1 MNKLNKLNLKNN
13 PLSLT
18 VGFSDSYQTIDQLTV
33 GQEQSVTELS
43 PGETFNFNLSGD
55 DAVPSQL
62 SLQTT
67 SGGLYS
73 LISTTDWQIVSQN
86 STSCTISCSY
96 GSSVDIATINVK
108 GTSGNFPTIIIVG
121 TIPT

>member
-18 VGFSDSYQTIDQLTV
+18 VGFSDSYQTIDQLPL
-33 GQEQSVTELS
+33 GQYQSVTALS

-55 DAVPSQL
+55 DSIPAQL

-67 SGGLYS
+67 TGGLYS
-73 LISTTDWQIVSQN
+73 LISTTDWQIVSQD

-96 GSSVDIATINVK
+96 GSNVDIATINVK
-108 GTSGNFPTIIIVG
+108 GSTGNFPTIIIVG
-121 TIPT
+121 TLPT